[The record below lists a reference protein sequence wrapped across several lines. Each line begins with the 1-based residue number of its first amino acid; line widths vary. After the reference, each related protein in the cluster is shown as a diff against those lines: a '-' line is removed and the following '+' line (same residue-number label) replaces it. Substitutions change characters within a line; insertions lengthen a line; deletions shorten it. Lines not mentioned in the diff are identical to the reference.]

1 MKAKHLVQSLLSVSL
16 IMGAVVLGMPR
27 TVSAQ
32 GEKDIVE
39 TAVAAGSFKTLVA
52 AVQATGLLTRA

>member
-32 GEKDIVE
+32 GE
-39 TAVAAGSFKTLVA
+39 
-52 AVQATGLLTRA
+52 